1 MANVAGATPA
11 VEDHEDEK
19 RKEQVAT
26 GASELLHHR
35 NPFYVTAGRGLS
47 VTIAAFAIA
56 FFGYWLCIF
65 GISTSLVRAVER
77 ADPML
82 EVLRGSSTY
91 TLSNPGLDKAEN
103 APVDD
108 LAIATWIKHYKLV
121 SSDTELVDVLSE
133 PRFEL
138 LRAAL
143 RYGGH
148 CPAPTGDV
156 MPLRMPVVQ
165 RIVTLAAFLAGGD
178 CGTASGRGLELASI
192 AIVVRNISAM
202 PVGRLQPDASGTD
215 EMLCGLG
222 HPLSL
227 DNSQFVGATTGEL
240 HSNAPIGCPALFS
253 STPQLSGK
261 QVFKIVLDRG
271 GTFEYLDV
279 KPPTTFTDQGLM
291 RSQAETALQEAKKV
305 LETKQKEL
313 AANETSSDPEL
324 AAAIQVLKGELAGHE
339 HTFKEA
345 QLAYDKIVTRTLSEE
360 VKWHEQA
367 RAILYALNQRRV
379 KGGATSLD
387 DSQVQAIEDFAI
399 ALMASV
405 DTDANV
411 IGARQLLAA
420 ARGAE
425 QFLIVALF
433 MMVGALMLERVLA
446 FRRRGWEIDR
456 TTSQIKLN
464 VAASDADAEK
474 ARQDA
479 EDAAALARGVTAPQ
493 PAASAVKPGDDL
505 QGRRIQ
511 QTERASRLRATI
523 ATLNLNVGR
532 GGQDRTSEVA
542 SDMVNAVLN
551 DLSQTSLYGLSDERT
566 DKVTEDLKVK
576 VDSSRQLIG
585 WGITTLPALGFL
597 GTVHGILNALNGV
610 SGLTQ
615 GDAAARLATL
625 LNVSGALGLAFSTT
639 LIALIGMMILT
650 FFDIVQAR
658 SEKSMIEE
666 FRDFLNDRVL
676 A

>member
-1 MANVAGATPA
+1 MANVAAADAA
-11 VEDHEDEK
+11 VEDQK

-35 NPFYVTAGRGLS
+35 NPFYVTAGRGLF

-56 FFGYWLCIF
+56 FFGYWLCIYW
-65 GISTSLVRAVER
+65 ISTSLVRSVER

-91 TLSNPGLDKAEN
+91 TLSNPSLDKAEN

-121 SSDTELVDVLSE
+121 SPDTELVDVLGE

-148 CPAPTGDV
+148 CPAPTGEV
-156 MPLRMPVVQ
+156 LPLRMPVVQ
-165 RIVTLAAFLAGGD
+165 RIVALAAFLAGGD
-178 CGTASGRGLELASI
+178 CGTASGRGPELASI

-202 PVGRLQPDASGTD
+202 PVGRLQLDASGTAV
-215 EMLCGLG
+215 EMLCGFG
-222 HPLSL
+222 HPISL
-227 DNSQFVGATTGEL
+227 DNFHFVGARIGERQ
-240 HSNAPIGCPALFS
+240 SNAPIGCPALFS

-261 QVFKIVLDRG
+261 QVFKIILDRG
-271 GTFEYLDV
+271 GTFEHLDV
-279 KPPTTFTDQGLM
+279 KPPTTFANQRLV
-291 RSQAETALQEAKKV
+291 RSQAETALQAAKTA
-305 LETKQKEL
+305 LETKRNEL
-313 AANETSSDPEL
+313 AAKEASGDP
-324 AAAIQVLKGELAGHE
+324 AIQALKGELPGLE
-339 HTFKEA
+339 DTFNEA
-345 QLAYDKIVTRTLSEE
+345 QLAYHKIVASTLSEE

-367 RAILYALNQRRV
+367 RAILYALNQGRV

-387 DSQVQAIEDFAI
+387 DPQVQAIEDFAI

-405 DTDANV
+405 DTDASV
-411 IGARQLLAA
+411 TGARQLLAA

-456 TTSQIKLN
+456 ATSQIKID

-474 ARQDA
+474 ARLEA
-479 EDAAALARGVTAPQ
+479 EKAAGLAAGLTAPQ
-493 PAASAVKPGDDL
+493 PAASAAKPGDDL
-505 QGRRIQ
+505 QDRRIQ

-523 ATLNLNVGR
+523 ATLNLHVGR

-566 DKVTEDLKVK
+566 DKVAEDLKVK